1 MKNMQYNT
9 DKTRLR
15 MSEYGRII
23 QDMANHCMNIKDKQ
37 ERQTFAQDIIFVMA
51 SLGQEKL
58 NNPEVQFKLWNHLAF
73 ITDFKLDIDYPVE
86 IIPRTEVYAHPS
98 PMPLPQKTIR
108 HKHYGHIIEEALRHL
123 EAMPEGEERDCLVRL
138 AADRMKQNLFSW
150 NPDVMSEDKVANDID
165 NYTHGHNLGE
175 ALNGHQY
182 ANLHTIPTNIL
193 KKKKK

>member
-23 QDMANHCMNIKDKQ
+23 QDMANHCMNIQDKQ
-37 ERQTFAQDIIFVMA
+37 ERQAFAQSIIFVMA

-123 EAMPEGEERDCLVRL
+123 ETMPEGEERDYLVRL
-138 AADRMKQNLFSW
+138 AADRMKQSLFSW

-175 ALNGHQY
+175 ALNGPQY

-193 KKKKK
+193 KRKKK